1 MISTISLATIF
12 LVLIYR
18 CYKMEIEVFNYKLKH
33 NELAKIVHNN
43 AVILQNTSNIVDV
56 MVEEINQVL
65 EDYSK
70 EREGIVDGE

>member
-1 MISTISLATIF
+1 MISTLLLATIF

-18 CYKMEIEVFNYKLKH
+18 CYKMEIQVENVKLKH
-33 NELAKIVHNN
+33 NELARIVSNN